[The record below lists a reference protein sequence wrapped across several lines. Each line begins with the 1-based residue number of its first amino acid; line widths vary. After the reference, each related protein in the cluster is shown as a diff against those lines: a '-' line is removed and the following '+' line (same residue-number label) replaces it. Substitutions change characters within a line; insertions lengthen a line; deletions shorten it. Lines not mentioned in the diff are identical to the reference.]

1 MLKLNK
7 KGMTLIELLVC
18 VTLVSGIMA
27 FMYKLISDVRN
38 QKKNIDNLNDIYL
51 KIEDSIVDIENGIN
65 TIHPDKITLDT
76 NRVIF
81 ENTGDKKQTIITVEN
96 NVISM
101 DNNTKKWTYETASS
115 SELCYTFSETTKMF
129 LLKVYLKDQNDKYI
143 DAIEVPYYE
152 KNLNVIV
159 NTNDSNWNECS

>member
-1 MLKLNK
+1 MINK

-18 VTLVSGIMA
+18 VTLVSGIMV

-51 KIEDSIVDIENGIN
+51 KIEDSIVDIENSIN

-76 NRVIF
+76 NKVIF

-115 SELCYTFSETTKMF
+115 SELCYTFSEITKMF

-152 KNLNVIV
+152 KNLSVIV
-159 NTNDSNWNECS
+159 KDSNWNECS

>member
-1 MLKLNK
+1 MPKLNK

-18 VTLVSGIMA
+18 VTLVSGIMV

-51 KIEDSIVDIENGIN
+51 KIEDSIVDIENSIN

-76 NRVIF
+76 NKVIF
-81 ENTGDKKQTIITVEN
+81 EKTGDNEKRTTITVEN

-101 DNNTKKWTYETASS
+101 DDNTKKWTYETASS
-115 SELCYTFSETTKMF
+115 SELCYTFSEATKMF
-129 LLKVYLKDQNDKYI
+129 LLKIYLKDKNDKYI
-143 DAIEVPYYE
+143 DAIEIPYYE
-152 KNLNVIV
+152 KNLNVKID
-159 NTNDSNWNECS
+159 NSNWNECS

>member
-1 MLKLNK
+1 M
-7 KGMTLIELLVC
+7 IELLVC
-18 VTLVSGIMA
+18 VTLVSGIMV

-51 KIEDSIVDIENGIN
+51 KIEDSIVDIENSIN

-76 NRVIF
+76 NKVIF

-152 KNLNVIV
+152 KNLSVIV
-159 NTNDSNWNECS
+159 KDSNWNECS

>member
-1 MLKLNK
+1 MINK

-18 VTLVSGIMA
+18 VTLVSGIMV

-65 TIHPDKITLDT
+65 TIHPDKITLGT
-76 NRVIF
+76 NKVIF
-81 ENTGDKKQTIITVEN
+81 ENTGDKKQTIIAVEN

-101 DNNTKKWTYETASS
+101 DDNTKKWTYETASS

-152 KNLNVIV
+152 KNLSVIV
-159 NTNDSNWNECS
+159 KDSNWNECS

>member
-1 MLKLNK
+1 MINK

-18 VTLVSGIMA
+18 VTLVSGIMV

-76 NRVIF
+76 NKVIF

-115 SELCYTFSETTKMF
+115 SELCYTFSDTTKMF
-129 LLKVYLKDQNDKYI
+129 LLKVYLKDKNDKYI

-159 NTNDSNWNECS
+159 NANDSNWNECS

>member
-1 MLKLNK
+1 
-7 KGMTLIELLVC
+7 
-18 VTLVSGIMA
+18 
-27 FMYKLISDVRN
+27 MYKLISDVRN

-76 NRVIF
+76 NKVIF

-115 SELCYTFSETTKMF
+115 SELCYTFSDTTKMF
-129 LLKVYLKDQNDKYI
+129 LLKVYLKDKNDKYI

-159 NTNDSNWNECS
+159 NANDSNWNECS

>member
-51 KIEDSIVDIENGIN
+51 KIEDSIVDIENSIN
-65 TIHPDKITLDT
+65 TIHPDKITLDA
-76 NRVIF
+76 NNKVIF
-81 ENTGDKKQTIITVEN
+81 ENTGDEKQTIITVEN

-101 DNNTKKWTYETASS
+101 DANTKKWTYETASS
-115 SELCYTFSETTKMF
+115 SELCYTFSDTTKMF
-129 LLKVYLKDQNDKYI
+129 LLKVYLKDKNNKYI
-143 DAIEVPYYE
+143 DAIEIPYYE
-152 KNLNVIV
+152 KNLRVIV
-159 NTNDSNWNECS
+159 NGSNWNECS

>member
-18 VTLVSGIMA
+18 VTLVSGIMV

-76 NRVIF
+76 NKVIF

-115 SELCYTFSETTKMF
+115 SELCYTFSDTTKMF
-129 LLKVYLKDQNDKYI
+129 LLKVYLKDKNNKYI
-143 DAIEVPYYE
+143 DAIEIPYYE
-152 KNLNVIV
+152 KNLRVIV
-159 NTNDSNWNECS
+159 NDSNWHECS